1 MSAPT
6 GKTYRISNFEQL
18 LDVLTQ
24 ENAER
29 LLGDFALFALQYVHV
44 VNNMRKASPEL
55 CEGKSNSELLTAQFE
70 WTDDGL
76 NEITS
81 MEVENTKTGEIQR
94 TVFEK

>member
-1 MSAPT
+1 MSEPT
-6 GKTYRISNFEQL
+6 GKTYRISSLEQL
-18 LDVLTQ
+18 LDVLTE

-29 LLGDFALFALQYVHV
+29 LLGDFALFALQYNNV
-44 VNNMRKASPEL
+44 VEHMRKASPEL

-70 WTDDGL
+70 WTDDGI
-76 NEITS
+76 NKITS